1 MIPAAVLVP
10 SGLLW
15 FGWSAVAQAHWIMPN
30 LGIGTAS
37 VGLVMA
43 FLCMQAYVMDAY
55 PVYAASAQGA
65 LTVFRSLAAF
75 SMPIMAPAMINQW
88 GYGWS
93 STMLA
98 GIAAVLGV
106 LAPAVLHWKGAAL
119 RAMSPYA
126 AGNVNLEG

>member
-10 SGLLW
+10 AGLLW
-15 FGWSAVAQAHWIMPN
+15 FGWSAVAHSHWIMPN
-30 LGIGTAS
+30 LGMAIAS
-37 VGLVMA
+37 VGLVIA
-43 FLCMQAYVMDAY
+43 FQCMQAYVMDAY

-65 LTVFRSLAAF
+65 LTVLRSLAAF
-75 SMPIMAPAMINQW
+75 AMPVMAPAMIRQW
-88 GYGWS
+88 DYGWS

-106 LAPAVLHWKGAAL
+106 LAPAVLHWRGATL